1 RDAAYT
7 FMSAAAGNLPGFEEA
22 VRALYAGD
30 AERLAAHM
38 AGWPAD
44 VRAYALRLAG
54 AADLPA

>member
-1 RDAAYT
+1 MPAPTRCAADA
-7 FMSAAAGNLPGFEEA
+7 
-22 VRALYAGD
+22 
-30 AERLAAHM
+30 RLAAHM